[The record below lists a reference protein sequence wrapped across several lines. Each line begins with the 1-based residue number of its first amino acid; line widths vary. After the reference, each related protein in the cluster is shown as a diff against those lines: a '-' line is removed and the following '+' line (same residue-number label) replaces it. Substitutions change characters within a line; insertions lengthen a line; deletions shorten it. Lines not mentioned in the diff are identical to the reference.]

1 MDIEKL
7 KKSKTFCPF
16 PFMNLNS
23 NTDGSVKICCAQ
35 NENIHLKKEDG
46 TTYNLYED
54 DINEIWNS
62 KNIQGI
68 RKKLLEGEQIQ

>member
-1 MDIEKL
+1 
-7 KKSKTFCPF
+7 
-16 PFMNLNS
+16 MNLNS

-54 DINEIWNS
+54 DIEDVWNS
-62 KNIQGI
+62 THIKDI
-68 RKKLLEGEQIQ
+68 RKKLLNGEQIK